1 MIELGVDSGS
11 FASLH
16 YSGRGLGF
24 IFGCLLLDVK
34 TYLDMILVVLRVN
47 YQNLV
52 VLQVGVWRFGA

>member
-1 MIELGVDSGS
+1 MIELGVDSSS

-16 YSGRGLGF
+16 NFVRGLGF
-24 IFGCLLLDVK
+24 IFGFLVLDVK
-34 TYLDMILVVLRVN
+34 TDLDMIMVVLRVN